1 MEETVNQ
8 RIRRLRKR
16 MGYSQK
22 DVAKMLGLK
31 TSTYSQMER
40 IGKITSELLIKL
52 TVILQTDALTLL
64 YGDNKPKT
72 IIPNINEFKKDIDG
86 IPFLVAQDIYEKFA
100 VIAMRN
106 LLPSSKQEVYEFII
120 DKLKNIDELKFYKQ

>member
-1 MEETVNQ
+1 
-8 RIRRLRKR
+8 
-16 MGYSQK
+16 
-22 DVAKMLGLK
+22 MLGLK

-64 YGDNKPKT
+64 YGENKPKMP
-72 IIPNINEFKKDIDG
+72 IPEIKEIKKDIDG
-86 IPFLVAQDIYEKFA
+86 IPLLVAQDLFEKFA

-106 LLPSSKQEVYEFII
+106 LSNGGKLEVYEFIME
-120 DKLKNIDELKFYKQ
+120 KLKNTSGLKY